1 MHKDKTMNC
10 PRCNIVFK
18 KTEAINK
25 PFSIYVEECAGC
37 NGWWF
42 DSKKMLEEYRA
53 SVLPTSQY
61 TVLPELKQISTQQ
74 VPAKCCCCEQNTLF
88 SSNLDHYI
96 IQHCSNCSGI
106 FLSKEQVLGFVKME
120 HNPTFVG
127 LDILALILSIFGH

>member
-1 MHKDKTMNC
+1 MNC

-25 PFSIYVEECAGC
+25 PFRIYVEECNRC
-37 NGWWF
+37 SSWWF

-53 SVLPTSQY
+53 SILPTSQY

-88 SSNLDHYI
+88 SNNLDSYI

-106 FLSKEQVLGFVKME
+106 FLSKEQVLGLVKME
-120 HNPTFVG
+120 KNPIFEAFVG
-127 LDILALILSIFGH
+127 LDILMLLLSIFRN